1 MPPKRQINH
10 KLPYSAPP
18 KAPPLPGTR
27 LYSALPKTTAPV
39 NRKTPPPSRT
49 FFNNITNGDPQR
61 RLKKTNSVN
70 PTTPPLPGTQ
80 PYSAPPQ
87 APPLPGTQ
95 PYSAPPQAP
104 PLPGTQPY
112 SAPPKTTV
120 PVNRKTPPQTGNPS
134 RTFFNNITNGDPQRR
149 LKKTN
154 SVNRKTPPQT
164 GNPSRTFFNNITNG
178 DPQRR
183 LKKTNS
189 VNRNTTPQTGNP
201 SRTFF
206 NNITNGDPQRR
217 LKKTNSVNRNTTPQ
231 TGNPQNKHN
240 ISSLLK
246 KRRTAIANN
255 NNLSNNN
262 WFNNEEQRQVEML
275 PSTRN
280 VPNSSPPLPGT
291 RPSSAPPKT
300 TAPVNRKPP
309 PQTGNPSRTFF
320 NNITNGDPQKKLK
333 KTNLVNRNTTP
344 QNKPNLHT
352 LISSRLPTKR
362 SAKANTNNWSN
373 NEEQRQVEMLPSTRN
388 VPNSSPSSNTKTSRW
403 KQLAP
408 TVKEMAKTTILAE
421 KGKGPVNNARL
432 KNRNV
437 QNQSQSSKT
446 KTSAWQKLREPEF
459 TSAIKELA
467 KTAILVENPGNRS
480 LNNKKTQIEKAN
492 NLNYVWNKGQ
502 KRLKRNIIGEENI
515 NFPNSPWPL
524 VPIGTHLNK
533 SQQMSVL
540 LKMNEVANKFAKNDA
555 YVLIENLKGLGPTL
569 ILKSLINN
577 KSSTKVQANNK
588 QSMNFGTD
596 PANTPTLRTGTG
608 TNKQSTNNSP
618 VPELGNN
625 KNKQSMNS
633 GTAPVRTPPMNSGT
647 APARTPPMRSGTAP
661 VNTPTLRTGTGTN
674 KQSTN
679 NSPFPELGNNKN
691 KQSMNSG
698 TAPVRTPPMNYG
710 TASAN
715 TPTLDTGTGT
725 NKQSTNN
732 SPFPELGNNKN
743 VITTNGTV
751 SKKIKNINSKE
762 CERLRMELKDKYIE
776 YRRQCNKNLPQN
788 FDTLFGK

>member
-95 PYSAPPQAP
+95 PYSAPP
-104 PLPGTQPY
+104 
-112 SAPPKTTV
+112 KTTV
-120 PVNRKTPPQTGNPS
+120 PVNRKTP
-134 RTFFNNITNGDPQRR
+134 
-149 LKKTN
+149 
-154 SVNRKTPPQT
+154 
-164 GNPSRTFFNNITNG
+164 
-178 DPQRR
+178 
-183 LKKTNS
+183 
-189 VNRNTTPQTGNP
+189 PQTGNP

-246 KRRTAIANN
+246 KRRTAIAN
-255 NNLSNNN
+255 NNN

-421 KGKGPVNNARL
+421 KGKGPINNVRM

-633 GTAPVRTPPMNSGT
+633 GTAPVRTPPMNYGTAPVRTPPMNSGT